1 MSQRANSTLIGAFV
15 LGGILLVAVAVMA
28 ATGGKLFVR
37 KDRAVMHFSGS
48 IYGLQVGAPVV
59 FRGVRL
65 GSVASVGMVYNPGT
79 DSFSIPV
86 VAELERNLIRSLDG
100 KGADK
105 NPALTLPALVA
116 KGLRAQLAMQSL
128 LTGQLY
134 IDLDLRPDQ
143 PGQKLALAG
152 TDSRTDIGTDSSKDS
167 DSVEIPTTATAI
179 QALKDQLEGM
189 DFRRLVDDVAAI
201 AGSARS
207 VVAGPQLKQAM
218 DDLAQITGSVR
229 RLSGRLEQ
237 RVGPLADA
245 AQGSLVGASKALG
258 SLGSAADQVADTAR
272 RLGGTSDRVGALL
285 APDSALVQS
294 LQHTAAELARTAS
307 ALRQQ
312 TGEDAP
318 LLLNVNRTLRDVSRA
333 AQAVHDLAD
342 LLDQQP
348 AALLRGR
355 REAGPP

>member
-1 MSQRANSTLIGAFV
+1 MSQRANATLIGGFV

-28 ATGGKLFVR
+28 AAGGKLFVR

-86 VAELERNLIRSLDG
+86 VAELERNLIHSLDG

-134 IDLDLRPDQ
+134 VDLDLRPDQ
-143 PGQKLALAG
+143 PGSKLAQGEVVAE
-152 TDSRTDIGTDSSKDS
+152 RDS

-189 DFRRLVDDVAAI
+189 DFRRLVDDVSAI
-201 AGSARS
+201 AGSARA

-229 RLSGRLEQ
+229 RVSARLEQ
-237 RVGPLADA
+237 RIGPLVDA
-245 AQGSLVGASKALG
+245 AQGGLVGAGKAMG
-258 SLGSAADQVADTAR
+258 SMGNAADQVADTAR
-272 RLGGTSDRVGALL
+272 RLGGTSDRLGALL
-285 APDSALVQS
+285 APESALVQN
-294 LQHTAAELARTAS
+294 LQQTATELARTAT
-307 ALRQQ
+307 ALRNQ
-312 TGEDAP
+312 TSDDAP
-318 LLLNVNRTLRDVSRA
+318 LLQNMNRTLHDVSRA
-333 AQAVHDLAD
+333 AQAVRDLAD

-355 REAGPP
+355 SAAGPP